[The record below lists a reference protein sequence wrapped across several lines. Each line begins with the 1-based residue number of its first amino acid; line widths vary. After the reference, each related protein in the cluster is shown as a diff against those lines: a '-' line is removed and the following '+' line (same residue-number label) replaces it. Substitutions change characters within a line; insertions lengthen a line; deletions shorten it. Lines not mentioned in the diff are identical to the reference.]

1 MISGNIEE
9 ISCAIHQREEAGNL
23 DREQKSIDTGCI
35 LLLSEYT
42 ESISKINKNKFKSI
56 QTDFAKRTK
65 AHESQIDAAASCLAN
80 TFRFIRECWNNG
92 QEMVLFVT
100 ELTMNLYATG
110 FISRW
115 GSDDYYQYNKEL
127 LVYDQEHS
135 LKQEIEAL
143 ING

>member
-1 MISGNIEE
+1 
-9 ISCAIHQREEAGNL
+9 
-23 DREQKSIDTGCI
+23 
-35 LLLSEYT
+35 
-42 ESISKINKNKFKSI
+42 
-56 QTDFAKRTK
+56 
-65 AHESQIDAAASCLAN
+65 
-80 TFRFIRECWNNG
+80 
-92 QEMVLFVT
+92 MVLFVT